1 MASYPCLLPV
11 PGTLEIHDS
20 SAAENWKD
28 WKMAWEHYSLA
39 SGLREKPEEVQ
50 VSTLL
55 TIIGPEARKVFS
67 TFSWANAGDSKKMG
81 DVLAKLEEYCCPR
94 QNVPFERYKFNM
106 RQQAVGETFDHY
118 VTELR
123 QLAGKC
129 AFETITTDELLRDRI
144 VFGIIDSHVRER
156 LLWEDK
162 LTLKRSWIFAVLARR
177 PKLSLKQWE
186 ESLHHR
192 WDQHHIKEC
201 SRSEGSQT
209 NSQQQVWKRSSK
221 RQRMQVLWKNPWAEA
236 ILVPSLGQTVQ
247 HLQERESF
255 SCKMPNEICSVIGRG
270 GWWGESVS
278 CLSCWCTK
286 TAARRPARYPDSNF
300 RQHDPLP
307 DGHRSRLQRDPHWDL
322 QKGYKGLEVEQCCAL
337 QVINCG
343 IW

>member
-94 QNVPFERYKFNM
+94 QKVPFERYKFNM

-129 AFETITTDELLRDRI
+129 AFEIITTDELLRDRI

-162 LTLKRSWIFAVLARR
+162 LTLKKVLDFCRACETTQAQLKTVGRESTTDEINTISKNAADPKVAR
-177 PKLSLKQWE
+177 PTANNKSGNEAAKG
-186 ESLHHR
+186 
-192 WDQHHIKEC
+192 KEC
-201 SRSEGSQT
+201 
-209 NSQQQVWKRSSK
+209 K
-221 RQRMQVLWKNPWAEA
+221 
-236 ILVPSLGQTVQ
+236 
-247 HLQERESF
+247 F
-255 SCKMPNEICSVIGRG
+255 CGRIH
-270 GWWGESVS
+270 E
-278 CLSCWCTK
+278 L
-286 TAARRPARYPDSNF
+286 
-300 RQHDPLP
+300 
-307 DGHRSRLQRDPHWDL
+307 
-322 QKGYKGLEVEQCCAL
+322 
-337 QVINCG
+337 
-343 IW
+343 